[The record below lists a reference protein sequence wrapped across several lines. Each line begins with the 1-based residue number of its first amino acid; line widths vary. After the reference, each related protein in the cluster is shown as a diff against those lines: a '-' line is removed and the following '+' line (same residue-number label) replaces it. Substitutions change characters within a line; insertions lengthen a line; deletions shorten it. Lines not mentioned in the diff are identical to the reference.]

1 MLSSEIGTGA
11 VWVRESKT
19 LSRFFVLCGLLIC
32 SGTGAADWRGVT
44 QPDPRDAALDF
55 FYQQRAAVSGED
67 GSRLAAHLAFFN
79 SRAYRLEVVDLGAGD
94 EVAELTFDDAAER
107 AGCVAGV
114 NGGFFHPDYRPLGLM
129 ISGGQRVGRFEST
142 KLLSGVVYSDDRGV
156 HLVRRARFREH
167 PGIGALLQTGPYLVE
182 HGRAV
187 RELST
192 RRPARR
198 TFVATDWRRHWMIG
212 ATTTR
217 VTLAEL
223 ADALAAPGT
232 LTSWRTDRAI
242 NLDGGSS
249 TGFFVG
255 GDAPSKVTLR
265 PLKRVRNLLCI
276 RPQ

>member
-1 MLSSEIGTGA
+1 MRSSKIGTGA
-11 VWVRESKT
+11 VWVAESKT
-19 LSRFFVLCGLLIC
+19 ISRFFLLCGLLIC
-32 SGTGAADWRGVT
+32 GATGAADWRAAT
-44 QPDPRDAALDF
+44 HPDPRDAALDF
-55 FYQQRAAVSGED
+55 FYQQRTAVLGED
-67 GSRLAAHLAFFN
+67 GSRLTAHLAFFN

-94 EVAELTFDDAAER
+94 EVADVKFEDAAER
-107 AGCVAGV
+107 AGCIAGV
-114 NGGFFHPDYRPLGLM
+114 NGGFFHPGYRPLGLM

-156 HLVRRARFREH
+156 HLVRRAGFREH

-187 RELST
+187 RGLST
-192 RRPARR
+192 ARPARR
-198 TFVATDWRRHWMIG
+198 TFIATDWRRHWVIG

-223 ADALAAPGT
+223 ADALAAPGA

-255 GDAPSKVTLR
+255 GDEQSKVTLR

-276 RPQ
+276 RPL

>member
-1 MLSSEIGTGA
+1 M
-11 VWVRESKT
+11 R
-19 LSRFFVLCGLLIC
+19 SRWLLLFGLLIC
-32 SGTGAADWRGVT
+32 GATHAADWRPVT

-55 FYQQRAAVSGED
+55 FYQKRTAVFGED
-67 GSRLAAHLAFFN
+67 GRRLTAHLAFFN

-94 EVAELTFDDAAER
+94 EVSDVKMEDAGLR

-129 ISGGQRVGRFEST
+129 ISGGQRIGRLETT

-156 HLVRRARFREH
+156 HLVRRAGFRDH
-167 PGIGALLQTGPYLVE
+167 PDIGALLQTGPYLVE
-182 HGRAV
+182 RGRAV
-187 RELST
+187 RGLST
-192 RRPARR
+192 ARSARR
-198 TFVATDWRRHWMIG
+198 TFIATDWRRHWVIG

-223 ADALAAPGT
+223 ADALATPGA

-255 GDAPSKVTLR
+255 GDVQPTVTLR

-276 RPQ
+276 RPR